1 MTSIDATV
9 LRELLGP
16 EGPEL
21 DLFHEIGSTNT
32 FLLDREFADAPGA
45 PRLAVAERQTAGR
58 GRRGRS
64 WIAEA
69 GRSACLSLA
78 FEAARAPSP
87 GLSLAVGCRIAR
99 ALEVMTDGLALK
111 WPNDLLRH
119 GRKCGGILIESRP
132 GRAGEEP
139 LYRVVIG
146 IGLNLLSPIDTSEI
160 AQPAG
165 GLFDG
170 EAEFPRIEAV
180 IAATALAAVTAY
192 REHLQDGLAAFV
204 DEWNRF
210 DAWRELEVELS
221 DAGRVMARGIA
232 RGIAPDGALR
242 LATEAGEQLIVSGD
256 LSLRGAKR

>member
-1 MTSIDATV
+1 MLFRSTV

-87 GLSLAVGCRIAR
+87 GLSLAVGCRITK
-99 ALEVMTDGLALK
+99 ALEAMTDGLALK
-111 WPNDLLRH
+111 WPNDLLL
-119 GRKCGGILIESRP
+119 CRP
-132 GRAGEEP
+132 GRPPRKLAGLLP
-139 LYRVVIG
+139 RLRRSGSRLRWARLGV
-146 IGLNLLSPIDTSEI
+146 GLNGCNPV
-160 AQPAG
+160 PAG
-165 GLFDG
+165 AIALVDLPELGAG
-170 EAEFPRIEAV
+170 RARWQPPR
-180 IAATALAAVTAY
+180 LAARVLRGLEWAVAQAEKADAV
-192 REHLQDGLAAFV
+192 RQAAEALLWPGPPLELEGQRWQPVGLAA
-204 DEWNRF
+204 D
-210 DAWRELEVELS
+210 
-221 DAGRVMARGIA
+221 GR
-232 RGIAPDGALR
+232 LR
-242 LATEAGEQLIVSGD
+242 LV
-256 LSLRGAKR
+256 RGGQERWLERHF